1 LKSVIV
7 SPAQIDELLHPFL
20 LASDERGEE
29 AALATLFVEHVTPVA
44 RPILTHKLQ
53 FYTRQGTRQFNH
65 PDVEEVYQDI
75 HTRLLRRLR
84 ALKADPV
91 GKPINNL
98 HNYVAA
104 LTRTAC
110 DEYLRHKYPQRRY
123 LKDKLRYHLTA
134 QKEFALWETADG
146 IWLAGLASK
155 TGQTILELPERDAL
169 VASLGAFDAHAQS
182 AQELLNAIFQA
193 AAQPLE
199 LEYLTALVASL
210 WGIEDRPHESLDESG
225 NALAEQLAYM
235 QADPATMLESRQLLD
250 RLWAEICHLPR
261 RQRVALLC
269 NLRSQQGINMITLL
283 PATGIASVEQIAAAL
298 EIPLPEFKQLWATLP
313 LDDLRLAQY
322 LGATRQ
328 QVINL
333 RRSARDRLAR
343 RLKDWS
349 SKTR

>member
-1 LKSVIV
+1 LIV
-7 SPAQIDELLHPFL
+7 SPAQTDEALHPFL
-20 LASDERGEE
+20 LACDEGGEE
-29 AALATLFVEHVTPVA
+29 AALAALFAEHVAPVA

-53 FYTRQGTRQFNH
+53 FYTRQGTLQFKH
-65 PDVEEVYQDI
+65 PDVEEVYQDV

-84 ALKADPV
+84 GLKADPV

-98 HNYVAA
+98 YSYVAA
-104 LTRTAC
+104 LTRTTC

-123 LKDKLRYHLTA
+123 LKDKLRYQLTTRA
-134 QKEFALWETADG
+134 EFALWETADG
-146 IWLAGLASK
+146 TWLAGLADRA
-155 TGQTILELPERDAL
+155 GQTILELPDRDAL
-169 VASLGAFDAHAQS
+169 VARLGALDAHAQS
-182 AQELLNAIFQA
+182 TQELLHAIFRA

-225 NALAEQLAYM
+225 SALAEQLACP
-235 QADPATMLESRQLLD
+235 QADPAAALESRQLLD
-250 RLWAEICHLPR
+250 RLWTEICQLPR

-269 NLRSQQGINMITLL
+269 NLRSQQGINVISLL
-283 PATGIASVEQIAAAL
+283 PATGVASVEQIAAAL
-298 EIPLPEFKQLWATLP
+298 EIPLPEFEQLWATLP

-349 SKTR
+349 PKTR

>member
-1 LKSVIV
+1 VIV
-7 SPAQIDELLHPFL
+7 SPAQTDELLHPFL

-29 AALATLFVEHVTPVA
+29 DALAALFVEHVAPVT

-65 PDVEEVYQDI
+65 PDVEEVYQDV

-98 HNYVAA
+98 HSYVAA
-104 LTRTAC
+104 LTRTTC
-110 DEYLRHKYPQRRY
+110 DDYLRHKYPQRRY
-123 LKDKLRYHLTA
+123 LKDKLRYQLTTRT
-134 QKEFALWETADG
+134 EFALWETADG
-146 IWLAGLASK
+146 AWLAGLANQI
-155 TGQTILELPERDAL
+155 GQTILELPDRDSL
-169 VASLGAFDAHAQS
+169 VTRLGALDSHAQS
-182 AQELLNAIFQA
+182 AQELLHAIFHA

-225 NALAEQLAYM
+225 SALAEQLVYP
-235 QADPATMLESRQLLD
+235 QVDPAAVLESRQLLD
-250 RLWAEICHLPR
+250 RLWTEICQLPR
-261 RQRVALLC
+261 RQRIALLF
-269 NLRSQQGINMITLL
+269 NLRSQQGINVITLL
-283 PATGIASVEQIAAAL
+283 PATGIASIEQIAAAL

-322 LGATRQ
+322 LCATRQ

-349 SKTR
+349 PETR